1 MWSVPVSY
9 TGAEMFRFMIQF
21 NQIEKY
27 LSLKAALLCLGL
39 PQVEDAAAAHAQ
51 GKLRDL
57 SDGNTQS
64 GILIF

>member
-39 PQVEDAAAAHAQ
+39 PQVEDAAAV
-51 GKLRDL
+51 